1 MPAKGQESMDQTDLW
16 SRHLKPGERL
26 LWEAGASDRL
36 RRAEIGRRRA
46 AAILI
51 GFSCLVLAA
60 AFGWKLY
67 ETFLPGQ
74 PQPNLGAAV
83 AMPLYAALALTFLAV
98 FIAQLGRLNPKLSRA
113 VRYAATDARLI
124 SADAKGAIIDQIDVQ
139 EIAGVILGGRRAA
152 PDIFVLRTHDDL
164 NVRTFAIE
172 HIDKPLAAKAF
183 LEEQFLEHDAV
194 EAPQ

>member
-1 MPAKGQESMDQTDLW
+1 MDQTSIW

-26 LWEAGASDRL
+26 LWEASASEKL
-36 RRAEIGRRRA
+36 RRAEIGRRRG

-51 GFSCLVLAA
+51 GFACLVLAA

-74 PQPNLGAAV
+74 AQPSLGAAV
-83 AMPLYAALALTFLAV
+83 AIPLYAALGLTFLAV

-113 VRYAATDARLI
+113 VRYAATDTRLI
-124 SADAKGAIIDQIDVQ
+124 STDAKGAVVDQIDVQ
-139 EIAGVILGGRRAA
+139 EIAGVILGGRRSA

-172 HIDKPLAAKAF
+172 HIDQAFEAKALIEDHF
-183 LEEQFLEHDAV
+183 LEYDPV
-194 EAPQ
+194 EATL

>member
-1 MPAKGQESMDQTDLW
+1 MDQTSIW

-26 LWEAGASDRL
+26 LWEAGASDKL
-36 RRAEIGRRRA
+36 RRAEIGRRRG

-51 GFSCLVLAA
+51 GLACFVLAA

-67 ETFLPGQ
+67 ETFLPNQ
-74 PQPNLGAAV
+74 PWPNLGAAV
-83 AMPLYAALALTFLAV
+83 AVPLYVALALTFLAV

-124 SADAKGAIIDQIDVQ
+124 SADAKGAVVDQIDVQ
-139 EIAGVILGGRRAA
+139 EVAGLILGGRRAA

-172 HIDKPLAAKAF
+172 HIDRAFDAKVF
-183 LEEQFLEHDAV
+183 LEEQFLANASE
-194 EAPQ
+194 EAAP

>member
-1 MPAKGQESMDQTDLW
+1 MPAKGRESMDQTSIW
-16 SRHLKPGERL
+16 TKHLKPGERL
-26 LWEAGASDRL
+26 LWEAGASQKL
-36 RRAEIGRRRA
+36 RRAEIGRRRG

-51 GFSCLVLAA
+51 GFACLVLAA

-74 PQPNLGAAV
+74 QPSLGAAV
-83 AMPLYAALALTFLAV
+83 AVPLYGALALTFFAV
-98 FIAQLGRLNPKLSRA
+98 FIAQLGRLNPRLTRA

-124 SADAKGAIIDQIDVQ
+124 SADAKGAVIDQIDVQ
-139 EIAGVILGGRRAA
+139 EVAGVILGGRRAA
-152 PDIFVLRTHDDL
+152 PDIFVLRTHDDM

-172 HIDKPLAAKAF
+172 HIDGAFDAKVF

-194 EAPQ
+194 ETP